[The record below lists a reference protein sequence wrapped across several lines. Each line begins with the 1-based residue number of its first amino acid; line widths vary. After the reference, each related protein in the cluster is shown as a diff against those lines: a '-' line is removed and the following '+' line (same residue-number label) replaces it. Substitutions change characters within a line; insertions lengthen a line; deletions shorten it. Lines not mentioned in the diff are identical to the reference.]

1 MIVKITSRIFVF
13 GIVAI
18 GLQGC
23 FAAKEYAS
31 PEVEQS
37 SQFHT
42 DAFPKDS
49 TTVATV
55 SWRDIFSDPQL
66 VEHINHALENNID
79 VRVAIEQLSIAESYF
94 KQGKAGNIPTL
105 SAGAQVTH
113 QQLSKNSQ
121 LGAFLDGSSTQY
133 ELTGSLSWEA
143 DIWGKIRSTKRA
155 SHATLMGTMAVH
167 QAVKSRLVANVAS
180 LYFQLQAVDEQL
192 AVAQQTLENRRSSL
206 ETTQALKDAGVL
218 TEVAVNQTEA
228 QVYTAEAITIDL
240 NQQAKLLEN
249 TFSILLGVEPQPI
262 TRSPFD
268 ESTVELDEQNTG
280 YPVQLLANRP
290 DVRAAE
296 MSFRNAFEL
305 TNVARSQFYPSLS
318 ISATGGLQSIQL
330 DQLFSLN
337 SLFANIVGSL
347 TQPILNRRSIKTQYE
362 VAQSQQQ
369 IAYLDFKQALLNAS
383 REVSNA
389 VYSREAAALK
399 SVAKSN
405 EFEAYQLATD
415 HSEALLDSGLA
426 NYLEVLTA
434 RQNALNARLSLIDAK
449 YATLSSTVEL
459 YRALGGGWQ

>member
-1 MIVKITSRIFVF
+1 MMVNIISRIFVF
-13 GIVAI
+13 GTIAI

-31 PEVEQS
+31 PEIAQS
-37 SQFHT
+37 SHFRT
-42 DAFPKDS
+42 DSFPADS
-49 TTVATV
+49 TNLATV

-66 VEHINHALENNID
+66 VEHIHNALENNID
-79 VRVAIEQLSIAESYF
+79 VRVAIEQINMAESYY
-94 KQGKAGNIPTL
+94 KQGKAGNIPAL

-113 QQLSKNSQ
+113 QELSKNSQ
-121 LGAFLDGSSTQY
+121 LGSFLGGSTTQY

-155 SHATLMGTMAVH
+155 SHASLLGIVAVH

-180 LYFQLQAVDEQL
+180 LYFQLQALDEQL
-192 AVAQQTLENRRSSL
+192 AVASETLENRRSSL
-206 ETTQALKDAGVL
+206 ETTKALKDAGVL
-218 TEVAVNQTEA
+218 TEVAVQQTEA
-228 QVYTAEAITIDL
+228 QVYTAEAITIEL
-240 NQQAKLLEN
+240 NRQTKLLEN

-262 TRSPFD
+262 ARSSFD
-268 ESTVELDEQNTG
+268 ESTVNLDEENTG
-280 YPVQLLANRP
+280 YPIQLLANRP

-296 MSFRNAFEL
+296 LNFRNAFEL

-362 VAQSQQQ
+362 VAQSKQQ

-383 REVSNA
+383 REVSDA
-389 VYSREAAALK
+389 VYSREAALLRSA
-399 SVAKSN
+399 VKSN
-405 EFEAYQLATD
+405 EFEAYQLATNY
-415 HSEALLDSGLA
+415 SEDLLDSGLA

-434 RQNALNARLSLIDAK
+434 RQNALNARLSLIEAK
-449 YATLSSTVEL
+449 YASLSSSVEL